1 LKRLIVTML
10 ALGVTAGVAWAQ
22 DHPLAADVNRDGAI
36 TRAEAAGARA
46 AMFER
51 IDTNGDG
58 YISPVERAAAIAAAQ
73 RRRGFQRV
81 DADNDGRIS
90 RAEFTRQPL
99 RLFDHFDADNNGVLS
114 GSEIDAMRSA
124 AQRRRR

>member
-1 LKRLIVTML
+1 MKRLIVTML
-10 ALGVTAGVAWAQ
+10 ALVITAGVAWAQ
-22 DHPLAADVNRDGAI
+22 DDPLAADVNRDGAI
-36 TRAEAAGARA
+36 TRGEAADTRA

-51 IDTNGDG
+51 IDSNGDG
-58 YISPVERAAAIAAAQ
+58 YISQVERAAAAAASQ

-90 RAEFTRQPL
+90 RAEFTRQPM
-99 RLFDHFDADNNGVLS
+99 RLFDHFDTDNNDVLS